1 MGYYCFS
8 SYDISLFYLL
18 MKKINLAISGCMGR
32 LGQQL
37 IKSSKKNKLFKLVSL
52 TENRSINKK
61 IYGIS
66 MLIEQAIP
74 CFYLWFGFVPKA
86 DEGLIKKLNNKI

>member
-1 MGYYCFS
+1 
-8 SYDISLFYLL
+8 
-18 MKKINLAISGCMGR
+18 
-32 LGQQL
+32 
-37 IKSSKKNKLFKLVSL
+37 
-52 TENRSINKK
+52 
-61 IYGIS
+61 